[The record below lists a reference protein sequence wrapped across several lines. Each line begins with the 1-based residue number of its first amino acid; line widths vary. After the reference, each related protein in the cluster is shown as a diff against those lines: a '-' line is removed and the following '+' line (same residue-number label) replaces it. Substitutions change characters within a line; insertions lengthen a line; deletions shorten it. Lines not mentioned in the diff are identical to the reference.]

1 MVAEFIS
8 RKGTQFAAHFT
19 LMLGSLRG
27 LRIKRSY
34 RMVFI
39 GVSVS
44 KDLGRGKVE

>member
-27 LRIKRSY
+27 LRIK
-34 RMVFI
+34 
-39 GVSVS
+39 
-44 KDLGRGKVE
+44 KDLSSSIHLSIYG